1 MIESIR
7 CYRQGRPSELV
18 GHLDELTDLADLTDQ
33 PGASEPGRLV
43 WVHLVDPTD
52 DELASVAGRLGLPPP
67 PVARSHA
74 IRPWIRR
81 SDRSTFVAVRYP
93 PDPEDPSTGRI
104 ASIDAIVADGV
115 VVTSASADAPG
126 LDDLAEDLEGQ
137 SVLVAHGAGAVVLEL
152 FSWSIRRFRSRFD
165 GIDDRM
171 GTIET
176 ALFSDDRS
184 DPTREIYDLAREV
197 VELRRAANTLEY
209 PLDQLSRDELPGFD
223 EQLRTWFVDVGHGVE
238 RLVGQLDAYSDALLN
253 ALQAYLSKVAM
264 RQNDDMRKISAWVA
278 IAAVPTAI
286 AGIYGM
292 NFGRNMPLLD
302 SDWGFPVVM
311 ALMVAACA
319 YLSVRFR
326 RAGWL

>member
-1 MIESIR
+1 MIQFLR
-7 CYRQGRPSELV
+7 CYRHDQPSEVVARL
-18 GHLDELTDLADLTDQ
+18 EDL
-33 PGASEPGRLV
+33 PSEPGAECLL

-52 DELASVAGRLGLPPP
+52 DEVAAVTGRFALPPP
-67 PVARSHA
+67 PTARSHA

-81 SDRSTFVAVRYP
+81 SEESTYVAVRYP
-93 PDPEDPSTGRI
+93 PDPEDPSTGRT
-104 ASIDAIVADGV
+104 ASIDAVVADGV
-115 VVTSASADAPG
+115 VVTIASRDAPD
-126 LDDLAEDLEGQ
+126 LDELVDDLEGQ
-137 SVLVAHGAGAVVLEL
+137 GVMVAHGAGAVVLEL

-176 ALFSDDRS
+176 ALFSDGRT

-209 PLDQLSRDELPGFD
+209 PLDQLARDELPGFD
-223 EQLRTWFVDVGHGVE
+223 QQLRAWFVDVGHGVE

-302 SDWGFPVVM
+302 SEWGFPTVM
-311 ALMVAACA
+311 ALMVAVCA
-319 YLSVRFR
+319 YLYVRFR
-326 RAGWL
+326 KAGWL